1 MAYRLTYDGEI
12 LFDPY
17 TDAVVYDAQLTAKA
31 NNPDYLDFTVPPT
44 HPLYDEVRGRGGLV
58 RLEWGAATLFLGE
71 VESVE
76 TDVEGAKQVACVG
89 ALAWLGDTV
98 VRPYSTLEGEQP
110 LAAPSTVD
118 GLFAWYVDQHN
129 AHVLDGR
136 RRFAVGVNQ
145 GWALDENNRVYRSS
159 TQLPTTWD
167 EISDKLLDTLGGY
180 VSVRYDPLTVDYWA
194 DVHETNAQVIDFG
207 VNITDFSESA
217 DTAGMY
223 TAVRPVGKAPEKE
236 KGAEEDPEAP
246 TLDELP
252 DGPTDAAGIRKLG
265 DVVYAPEAVA
275 LYGYRECA
283 FSDNDCT
290 TAAGL
295 LASAVKR
302 LQALMAPTLSVT
314 VKAVDL
320 ALFMEGHE
328 HLRVGQAVRVRSAF
342 HGVDEYLMV
351 TSATVD
357 LQDPGNTEYTLG
369 AETSTLTGQQSD
381 YLRGINGSINGALD
395 AASAMSAEAKAAA
408 KDAGDAARSAADA
421 AKDAGRAVV
430 SSTVEYASG
439 DSPSEP
445 PAGGWSADAPEYR
458 AGSYVWMRTTTETAD
473 GTASTSAPALIT
485 GNDGNGVESAA
496 VEYAAGDSGTE
507 PPAEGWAASPP
518 AVAGGAWLWTRTTT
532 AYADGTSTRAYSAAR
547 QGADAVAVELATG
560 AGSVLRNSR
569 GATSLTATVVAGGER
584 ISDLAALRAA
594 LGESAR
600 LAWREQAPG
609 GEAADIP
616 EGDPRLGNDG
626 FSLAVTAD
634 SVAGEKNFTCDL
646 EI

>member
-31 NNPDYLDFTVPPT
+31 NNPDYLDITVPPT

-58 RLEWGAATLFLGE
+58 RLEWGATTLFLGE

-89 ALAWLGDTV
+89 ALSWLGDTV

-167 EISDKLLDTLGGY
+167 EISDKLLDSLGGY

-223 TAVRPVGKAPEKE
+223 TAVRPVGEAPEKE
-236 KGAEEDPEAP
+236 EGAEEDPEAP

-252 DGPTDAAGIRKLG
+252 DGPTDAAGIHKLG
-265 DVVYAPEAVA
+265 DVVYSPEAVA

-320 ALFMEGHE
+320 ALFTEGHE

-369 AETSTLTGQQSD
+369 AETSTLTGQQSG
-381 YLRGINGSINGALD
+381 YLRGMNGSINAALD
-395 AASAMSAEAKAAA
+395 TAQAMGAEAKAAA
-408 KDAGDAARSAADA
+408 KDAGEAAR
-421 AKDAGRAVV
+421 
-430 SSTVEYASG
+430 
-439 DSPSEP
+439 
-445 PAGGWSADAPEYR
+445 
-458 AGSYVWMRTTTETAD
+458 
-473 GTASTSAPALIT
+473 
-485 GNDGNGVESAA
+485 
-496 VEYAAGDSGTE
+496 
-507 PPAEGWAASPP
+507 
-518 AVAGGAWLWTRTTT
+518 
-532 AYADGTSTRAYSAAR
+532 AYADGKVEAASEAIATAVSEAYETKADAEVTKGRVSNAESSAKANSDGVQAANDSLAAAQAQAQQATAALTDR
-547 QGADAVAVELATG
+547 VAAAERSLGEQGAVCRSVESYMTFADA
-560 AGSVLRNSR
+560 
-569 GATSLTATVVAGGER
+569 AGGEPR
-584 ISDLAALRAA
+584 LTIGTTS
-594 LGESAR
+594 SAMSTVITNSQMR
-600 LAWREQAPG
+600 FEQAG
-609 GEAADIP
+609 GGSLLTVDGETSSVKAASLTMGSYRWRAP
-616 EGDPRLGNDG
+616 DG
-626 FSLAVTAD
+626 KRIQLIY
-634 SVAGEKNFTCDL
+634 AGEGASR
-646 EI
+646 